1 MPTLFPLNR
10 LPTVTALEKR
20 LDGLPDSRH
29 LWSVPEIHA
38 LELAYASGRPLLVR
52 GEPGTGKTQLARAA
66 ATELNWHL
74 HAVTIHPRFEAQDL
88 VNRFDAVRRLSDAQL
103 GPAYLKEPIDYCTP
117 GPLWLALAWANA
129 TRCKVQKESIEP
141 AGHVVLI
148 DEIDKADSELPN
160 SLLEV
165 LGQRTLHIE
174 ALGERV
180 QSAAKVEPLIIITT
194 NEERDLPAAF
204 LRRCMVLNLAHD
216 ASKET
221 YRQWLLRRAHAHFG
235 VGGVAAIKDSV
246 LESAADQLVADRA
259 RLDPGLAAP
268 GPAEYID
275 LLRALHQLAP
285 GQTARQLEWLNE
297 LSRYA
302 FIKHAQD
309 GAQTQLTQQREPLT
323 ADVSKGGGTSTVAV

>member
-1 MPTLFPLNR
+1 MPTLFTADKQ
-10 LPTVTALEKR
+10 PTLTTLEKQT
-20 LDGLPDSRH
+20 DGLPDSRH
-29 LWSVPEIHA
+29 LWSQPEIHA
-38 LELAYASGRPLLVR
+38 IELAYAAGRPLLVR

-66 ATELNWHL
+66 ASELGWHL

-88 VNRFDAVRRLSDAQL
+88 INRFDAVRRLADAQKGGTL
-103 GPAYLKEPIDYCTP
+103 GEDTDYCTP

-129 TRCKVQKESIEP
+129 SRCKVQHGLAEP
-141 AGHVVLI
+141 KGHVVLI

-180 QSAAKVEPLIIITT
+180 QSAATVEPLIIITT

-216 ASKET
+216 PSQET
-221 YRQWLLRRAHAHFG
+221 YRQWLLRRAGAHFG
-235 VGGVAAIKDSV
+235 AGGVAAMAPAV
-246 LESAADQLVADRA
+246 LEAAADQLVADRA
-259 RLDPGLAAP
+259 LVEAAGLPAP

-275 LLRALHQLAP
+275 MLRALHQLAP
-285 GQTARQLEWLNE
+285 GQTARQQELLGQ

-302 FIKHAQD
+302 FIKHGQEGD
-309 GAQTQLTQQREPLT
+309 QGQRGQQRPALVPV
-323 ADVSKGGGTSTVAV
+323 VSVGSASSAA